1 MVNLILATLYEIE
14 IVQNECKGLI
24 RNLKSLAKNSSLP
37 MNLLA
42 VLDSGY
48 IKKEP
53 YGVVLILG
61 NYFLSKQNVIS

>member
-1 MVNLILATLYEIE
+1 
-14 IVQNECKGLI
+14 
-24 RNLKSLAKNSSLP
+24 

-61 NYFLSKQNVIS
+61 KLQITVRFLYYL

>member
-1 MVNLILATLYEIE
+1 MFFVIEQILNLYTLATLYEVE
-14 IVQNECKGLI
+14 NVQNECKGLI
-24 RNLKSLAKNSSLP
+24 RNLKNLAKDSPLP

-61 NYFLSKQNVIS
+61 KW